1 VGGRI
6 EFGAR
11 VDGDVLEAQVRDNG
25 LGIAPDKLHEI
36 FDLFTQLDRT
46 LESQGGL
53 GIGLTLAR
61 QIVSLHHGTIEARS
75 DGAGHGSTFVV
86 RLPIA
91 AAMPAPAAST
101 AAAEPAIAPRRI
113 LVADDNADAAE
124 SLAILL
130 RMFGNDVRV
139 AVDGEEAVRVADEFR
154 PAVAFLDIGMP
165 RVNGYEAATRI
176 RREPW
181 GKAMRLVALTGWGQ
195 PADRVQSQKAGFDLH
210 VVKPAS
216 PEVLKQVLR
225 DAA

>member
-1 VGGRI
+1 
-6 EFGAR
+6 
-11 VDGDVLEAQVRDNG
+11 
-25 LGIAPDKLHEI
+25 
-36 FDLFTQLDRT
+36 
-46 LESQGGL
+46 
-53 GIGLTLAR
+53 
-61 QIVSLHHGTIEARS
+61 
-75 DGAGHGSTFVV
+75 
-86 RLPIA
+86 
-91 AAMPAPAAST
+91 
-101 AAAEPAIAPRRI
+101 
-113 LVADDNADAAE
+113 
-124 SLAILL
+124 
-130 RMFGNDVRV
+130 MFGNDVRV